1 MSSGS
6 ATTGRQ
12 RHTSRRINRFLS
24 EARLGWVDAR
34 LMILMPG
41 RERALRFLAVL
52 LFAQRAS
59 YVVPAFVGMTTSAE
73 RYHSPALNV
82 TLLVLMLSWNVALG
96 VRVWRRGWFSRA
108 DALVDVAVAVLLL
121 VVVNANIRG
130 GYELTAANWAGK
142 FALGTAALVG
152 AVLALRAV
160 LVGLAVLLVTAVAA
174 AAVQIGGLP
183 PWESGFVNHV
193 NSSIFFALMLHFMR
207 RFLCAQ
213 ASAVDEATQ
222 RRLAA
227 ETTTAANAA
236 RYAERL
242 HHYRRLHDTALA
254 TLTAIARG
262 GLDHRAV
269 EVRRRCAREADYIR
283 QLLTEDQ
290 AESVTTLGAT
300 LAEVVADAGA
310 LDLRVHLRSVQVP
323 AQVPRHVVEAI
334 RDATREALNNVARHA
349 GTREAWLTVDWHD
362 EVLAVRVVD
371 RGAGFDSERAGP
383 GFGLRRSIEGRIRE
397 IGGELR
403 LFSEPGQGTCVELLW
418 SEHGPQGIDPDP
430 AFDEPAVSPRSGVGS
445 GSGVEPRSGAGSP
458 TPGSSLTAQSG

>member
-6 ATTGRQ
+6 ANIERQ
-12 RHTSRRINRFLS
+12 GSRRISRFLS

-73 RYHSPALNV
+73 RYHSPALNI
-82 TLLVLMLSWNVALG
+82 TLLLLMLLWNVALG
-96 VRVWRRGWFSRA
+96 VGVWRRGWFSRA
-108 DALVDVAVAVLLL
+108 DVMVDVTVAVVLL
-121 VVVNANIRG
+121 VVVNANIRT
-130 GYELTAANWAGK
+130 GYELSAANWAGK

-160 LVGLAVLLVTAVAA
+160 FVALGVVLVTAVAA

-193 NSSIFFALMLHFMR
+193 NSSIFFAFMLHFMR

-227 ETTTAANAA
+227 ETATAAGAA
-236 RYAERL
+236 RFAERL

-262 GLDHRAV
+262 GLDHRTA

-310 LDLRVHLRSVQVP
+310 LDLRVHLRSVQIP
-323 AQVPRHVVEAI
+323 GRLPRHVVEAI

-362 EVLAVRVVD
+362 DVLAVRVVD
-371 RGAGFDSERAGP
+371 RGVGFDSERAGP

-403 LFSEPGQGTCVELLW
+403 LFSEPGHGTCVELFW
-418 SEHGPQGIDPDP
+418 SEHGPQHPDHDPEDP
-430 AFDEPAVSPRSGVGS
+430 AEPSSDTVDLRTGTQVG
-445 GSGVEPRSGAGSP
+445 GRLA
-458 TPGSSLTAQSG
+458 AR